1 MAGKPC
7 PCLLGHECKDP
18 ISTLDLF
25 PRGTE
30 VDRADS
36 NSFFVFPFLET
47 LNPQCAR
54 LPVVDPSRFGGC
66 FFSRERGRFSV
77 FSTGFFAL
85 LCVAGVSKST
95 WKKMPVSCR
104 DVGVQYRT
112 AQCSSSSR
120 RRCCYRP
127 KASNRIESSRH
138 AQDNNAKQS
147 KAKKKKKKIVGDRP
161 HRWTGTKKQRHK
173 SRSKTRD
180 CKRRLD
186 RVEADQEK
194 QSKNHEV
201 RQRRWYFR
209 LINRWTACREATEER
224 PIGPPRQNAA

>member
-54 LPVVDPSRFGGC
+54 LPVADPSRFGGC

-112 AQCSSSSR
+112 AQCSPSSR
-120 RRCCYRP
+120 RRCCP
-127 KASNRIESSRH
+127 KHRTESSRVDTH
-138 AQDNNAKQS
+138 RTTTRS
-147 KAKKKKKKIVGDRP
+147 KAKQRRRRRRLWETDRIVGLA
-161 HRWTGTKKQRHK
+161 Q
-173 SRSKTRD
+173 RSKDTKAEAKQETARD
-180 CKRRLD
+180 D
-186 RVEADQEK
+186 WIE
-194 QSKNHEV
+194 
-201 RQRRWYFR
+201 
-209 LINRWTACREATEER
+209 
-224 PIGPPRQNAA
+224 